1 MAWNYIPGKPNAS
14 AVVFHSEQFPD
25 TVTNTFLALEYLRKE
40 LKKIVISAGGVTIDD
55 DVVEDI
61 STWSSQKIV
70 DYAMP
75 LPAVAGT
82 DGQVLTVDSNGD
94 AIWADQEIVPDVSTG
109 NKGDVL
115 GIDSNGKLAY
125 LSAGAASGGDKITN
139 TGATMSA
146 IGGIPANTTLTDKTC
161 IEVLEMMLFPYTK
174 PVISSVTLNRTP
186 SGTVYE
192 KGTTVSIN
200 SISTAIQ
207 KKSEAITKV
216 QFYVNN
222 TMENEITTGVAN
234 GGTFTYTPTTAISIT
249 DTITNTYVQVKVE
262 DGKSLVTANSLALTF
277 VYPYYHGSIADGTV
291 VNDAVIQGLTKD
303 VSIKGNKTYNYN
315 TSNSCMVIAYPA
327 SYGNIRT
334 IIDPN
339 GFDIT
344 GSFTKSQVAVTA
356 NDSTSQTYNVYV
368 SSASTNSNFAVKF
381 NI

>member
-234 GGTFTYTPTTAISIT
+234 GGTFTYTLTTAISIT

-303 VSIKGNKTYNYN
+303 VSIKGVKTYNYN

-381 NI
+381 NN

>member
-25 TVTNTFLALEYLRKE
+25 TVTNAFLALEYLRKE

-200 SISTAIQ
+200 SISTSIQ

-303 VSIKGNKTYNYN
+303 VSIKGVKTYNYN

>member
-192 KGTTVSIN
+192 KGY
-200 SISTAIQ
+200 TAIPDSAFVLP
-207 KKSEAITKV
+207 K
-216 QFYVNN
+216 YH
-222 TMENEITTGVAN
+222 
-234 GGTFTYTPTTAISIT
+234 TA
-249 DTITNTYVQVKVE
+249 
-262 DGKSLVTANSLALTF
+262 
-277 VYPYYHGSIADGTV
+277 
-291 VNDAVIQGLTKD
+291 
-303 VSIKGNKTYNYN
+303 
-315 TSNSCMVIAYPA
+315 
-327 SYGNIRT
+327 
-334 IIDPN
+334 
-339 GFDIT
+339 
-344 GSFTKSQVAVTA
+344 
-356 NDSTSQTYNVYV
+356 
-368 SSASTNSNFAVKF
+368 
-381 NI
+381 

>member
-174 PVISSVTLNRTP
+174 PVISNVTLNRTP

-200 SISTAIQ
+200 SISTSIQ

-222 TMENEITTGVAN
+222 TMKNEITTGVAN

-262 DGKSLVTANSLALTF
+262 DGKSSVTANSLALTF

-303 VSIKGNKTYNYN
+303 VSIKGTKTYNYN

-344 GSFTKSQVAVTA
+344 GSFTKSQVVVTA

>member
-249 DTITNTYVQVKVE
+249 DTITNNYVQVKVE

>member
-222 TMENEITTGVAN
+222 TMKNEITTGVAN
-234 GGTFTYTPTTAISIT
+234 GVTFTYTPTTAISIT

-291 VNDAVIQGLTKD
+291 VNDTVIQGLTKD
-303 VSIKGNKTYNYN
+303 VSIKGAKTYNYN

-327 SYGNIRT
+327 SYGNIQT

>member
-75 LPAVAGT
+75 LPVVAGT

-200 SISTAIQ
+200 SISTSIQ

-303 VSIKGNKTYNYN
+303 VSIKGTKTYNYN

-368 SSASTNSNFAVKF
+368 SSANTNSNFAVKF

>member
-192 KGTTVSIN
+192 KGTIVSIN

-303 VSIKGNKTYNYN
+303 VSIKGVKTYNYN

>member
-200 SISTAIQ
+200 SISTSIQ

-303 VSIKGNKTYNYN
+303 VSIKGVKTYNYN

>member
-249 DTITNTYVQVKVE
+249 DTITNTYVQVKIE

-303 VSIKGNKTYNYN
+303 VSVKGNKTYNYN

>member
-303 VSIKGNKTYNYN
+303 VSIKGTKTYNYN

>member
-75 LPAVAGT
+75 LPVVAGT

-303 VSIKGNKTYNYN
+303 VSIKGVKTYNYN

>member
-75 LPAVAGT
+75 LPVVAGT

-200 SISTAIQ
+200 SISTSIQ

-303 VSIKGNKTYNYN
+303 VSIKGTKTYNYN

-327 SYGNIRT
+327 SYGNIKT

-368 SSASTNSNFAVKF
+368 SSANTNSNFAVKF

>member
-1 MAWNYIPGKPNAS
+1 M
-14 AVVFHSEQFPD
+14 FHSEQFPD

-75 LPAVAGT
+75 LPAIAGT

-291 VNDAVIQGLTKD
+291 VNDTVIQGLTKD
-303 VSIKGNKTYNYN
+303 VSIKGTKTYNYN

>member
-303 VSIKGNKTYNYN
+303 VSIKGVKTYNYN

>member
-291 VNDAVIQGLTKD
+291 VNDTVIQGLTKD
-303 VSIKGNKTYNYN
+303 VSIKGTKTYNYN

>member
-1 MAWNYIPGKPNAS
+1 
-14 AVVFHSEQFPD
+14 
-25 TVTNTFLALEYLRKE
+25 
-40 LKKIVISAGGVTIDD
+40 
-55 DVVEDI
+55 
-61 STWSSQKIV
+61 
-70 DYAMP
+70 
-75 LPAVAGT
+75 
-82 DGQVLTVDSNGD
+82 
-94 AIWADQEIVPDVSTG
+94 
-109 NKGDVL
+109 
-115 GIDSNGKLAY
+115 
-125 LSAGAASGGDKITN
+125 
-139 TGATMSA
+139 MSA

-222 TMENEITTGVAN
+222 TMKNEITTGVAN

-291 VNDAVIQGLTKD
+291 VNDAAIRGLTKD
-303 VSIKGNKTYNYN
+303 VSIKGTKTYNYN

-327 SYGNIRT
+327 SYGNIST

>member
-222 TMENEITTGVAN
+222 TMKNEITTSVAN

-303 VSIKGNKTYNYN
+303 VSIKGTKTYNYN

-356 NDSTSQTYNVYV
+356 NDSTSQTYNVYI

>member
-174 PVISSVTLNRTP
+174 PVISNVTLNRTP

-303 VSIKGNKTYNYN
+303 VSIKGTKTYNYN

>member
-200 SISTAIQ
+200 SISTSIQ

-303 VSIKGNKTYNYN
+303 VSIKGTKTYNYN

>member
-234 GGTFTYTPTTAISIT
+234 GGTFTYTLTTAISIT

-303 VSIKGNKTYNYN
+303 VSIKGTKTYNYN

>member
-200 SISTAIQ
+200 SISTTIQ

>member
-75 LPAVAGT
+75 LPVVAGT

-200 SISTAIQ
+200 SISTSIQ

-303 VSIKGNKTYNYN
+303 VSIKGVKTYNYN